1 MQQNKERFE
10 LPSGNPPRLTDAKVA
25 AALKSGKDNFLG
37 FSANHFETHQK
48 SVYLAKS
55 RQLAAVGVVLHER
68 KTNVLRSQA
77 AVTYTMGDG
86 AARERG

>member
-1 MQQNKERFE
+1 MLKERLDQVPLP
-10 LPSGNPPRLTDAKVA
+10 LPSLIDAKVA
-25 AALKSGKDNFLG
+25 GVLKSGKDNFLG